1 MESKKSEDKKLW
13 TQSEIDAKLKEFDDK
28 IEAAKRDDNTT
39 NVSPDTIKVDKGIF
53 LKDKAKDWEKAE
65 EVL

>member
-1 MESKKSEDKKLW
+1 MEKKSDDKKLW
-13 TQSEIDAKLKEFDDK
+13 TKEEIDAKLKEFDDK

-39 NVSPDTIKVDKGIF
+39 NVSPDTIKVEKGVF
-53 LKDKAKDWEKAE
+53 LKDKAKDFEKAE